1 MKKRKTI
8 LLPDNLNKPGEKK
21 SKSLIPIQEAPN
33 AISSIETVKERIE
46 LVNRLYKEILE
57 KDKHY
62 GKLPGTDK
70 DTLYK
75 PGAEKL
81 NVLFKLVPKVENE
94 EIIELG
100 QNHREYRLMI
110 GLYHKET
117 GQFFGDCV
125 GSCST
130 MEGKYRYRYKS
141 ENTNISVDKEYWSYR
156 EQNLLDDYYKKYP
169 KRRGLKTEKIDGR
182 WYFVKK
188 EKAENPDIADVYNTV
203 YKMAYKRAFVG
214 ATIIATG
221 VSDIFTQDLDDNLD
235 TDNNNNGNHKKQ
247 PAKENNNSN
256 TQNNKESNDIDPES
270 EKLKKDILEKASLC
284 RNKLSPKLIKHFFVD
299 LQNENYRYTQEEYA
313 MDLQL
318 LNKYEKEESY
328 V

>member
-1 MKKRKTI
+1 MKKKKTI
-8 LLPDNLNKPGEKK
+8 LLPDNLNKPGDKK
-21 SKSLIPIQEAPN
+21 TKQLVPVQEAPN
-33 AISSIETVKERIE
+33 SISSIEAVKERIG
-46 LVNRLYKEILE
+46 LVNQLYQEILE

-62 GKLPGTDK
+62 GKLPGTEK

-100 QNHREYRLMI
+100 QNHREYRLMV

-117 GQFFGDCV
+117 GQFFGDCI

-130 MEGKYRYRYKS
+130 MESKYRYRYKS
-141 ENTNISVDKEYWSYR
+141 ESTNIAVDKEYWSLR
-156 EQNLLDDYYKKYP
+156 EQNLLDDYFKKYP
-169 KRRGLKTEKIDGR
+169 KRKGLKTEKIDGR

-221 VSDIFTQDLDDNLD
+221 VSDIFTQDLDDNLEPEK
-235 TDNNNNGNHKKQ
+235 NNHNNENQKNLFS
-247 PAKENNNSN
+247 KENNNSDS
-256 TQNNKESNDIDPES
+256 QNNEKSNNNNSEI
-270 EKLKKDILEKASLC
+270 EKLKKEVLEKASLV
-284 RNKLSPKLIKHFFVD
+284 REKLSPKLIKHFFVD
-299 LQNENYRYTQEEYA
+299 LQNENYRYTEEEYF
-313 MDLQL
+313 MDLEFL
-318 LNKYEKEESY
+318 KEESY